1 MQWLLFVL
9 IIEGL
14 PHGLPPNLL
23 LEGVYDTMEECFER
37 RQGVVRAIGEPIVN
51 YQAICVALEPQ
62 GDEV

>member
-1 MQWLLFVL
+1 M
-9 IIEGL
+9 
-14 PHGLPPNLL
+14 PPSLL
-23 LEGVYDTMEECFER
+23 LEGVYDTMEECFES